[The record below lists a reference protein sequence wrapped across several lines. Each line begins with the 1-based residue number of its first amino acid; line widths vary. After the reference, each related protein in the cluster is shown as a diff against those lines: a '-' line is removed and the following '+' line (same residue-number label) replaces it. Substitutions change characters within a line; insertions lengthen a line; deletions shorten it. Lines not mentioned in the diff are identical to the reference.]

1 MKIIKSRFPKL
12 SSATNEFG
20 QYIKAQP
27 KYAMYAIAAGKKKGV
42 SNVSS
47 SLITKLPPSKIIP
60 EREPLGELI
69 AKAKSKSLRTES
81 YTLDK
86 IRNTYGV
93 ENDPTRMSYISVNQE
108 RIGRVANRVW
118 KSKTDRLFK
127 IDIAASKRLKSRQV
141 KFGESKT
148 QLKIKVP
155 TNLPKRL
162 SPVSTFTTPFGKKV
176 ADKIDTLKIQA
187 ANLADKAR
195 ENTVKKMEKKLAIRE
210 RRTGSKINFTSG
222 SDPQGDAIRFKETER
237 SWGFGDY
244 DFSPGQKQS
253 YAKRKA
259 REAAFY
265 SPLTGNLLSGV
276 YQDPFTKQFV
286 IRKPVTF
293 AQKQNVKNIYSKL
306 KLIRKNELEYLE
318 KYVKNKKK

>member
-1 MKIIKSRFPKL
+1 MKIIKSRFPTIKL
-12 SSATNEFG
+12 A
-20 QYIKAQP
+20 
-27 KYAMYAIAAGKKKGV
+27 
-42 SNVSS
+42 
-47 SLITKLPPSKIIP
+47 PSKVVTK

-86 IRNTYGV
+86 IRNTYGT
-93 ENDPTRMSYISVNQE
+93 ENDPTKMSYISINQE
-108 RIGRVANRVW
+108 RIGKVANRVW
-118 KSKTDRLFK
+118 ESKTDRLFK
-127 IDIAASKRLKSRQV
+127 IDVAADKRLKSRQI

-176 ADKIDTLKIQA
+176 ADKVDTLKIQA
-187 ANLADKAR
+187 KNLADKAR

-222 SDPQGDAIRFKETER
+222 SDPQGDAIRFKETKR
-237 SWGFGDY
+237 SWGFGDD
-244 DFSPGQKQS
+244 DFSPIQKQS
-253 YAKRKA
+253 YAKSKT
-259 REAAFY
+259 REESFY
-265 SPLTGNLLSGV
+265 SPLTGNPLSGA

-286 IRKPVTF
+286 IKKPVTF

-306 KLIRKNELEYLE
+306 KS
-318 KYVKNKKK
+318 NKKK